1 MQNENVNRAHTS
13 EHRGQDLR
21 RPDRRTPTKVLVKK
35 TFTFVELLWSAYVD
49 DNKPDVRS
57 VLYDILWLLYV

>member
-1 MQNENVNRAHTS
+1 MQNENVNRGHTS
-13 EHRGQDLR
+13 EHRVQDLR
-21 RPDRRTPTKVLVKK
+21 RPDRRTPMKVLVKK
-35 TFTFVELLWSAYVD
+35 TFAFVELLWSAYVD